1 MRRHFL
7 ERMHLKLDL
16 AVAGGGALGCSLL
29 FWRGGREWFL
39 LAFLSLCLLLLALIG
54 AAWFVLPGLWWRTQP
69 KLHGEYQ
76 LDFAP
81 EGIDFRTE
89 GIESRLQWS
98 LFRRVI
104 REPDFYLLY
113 YSRWSAFTV
122 IPTRAFASPADQ
134 ERFCALLE
142 SAGLR

>member
-1 MRRHFL
+1 MPDPVKLRFHYSRAEYERAVRRHFL

-76 LDFAP
+76 LDSAP

-89 GIESRLQWS
+89 GSNRGCNG
-98 LFRRVI
+98 
-104 REPDFYLLY
+104 
-113 YSRWSAFTV
+113 
-122 IPTRAFASPADQ
+122 ASSGA
-134 ERFCALLE
+134 
-142 SAGLR
+142 